1 MVNTKTTKVTG
12 AKRCPMCSVVCPNEE
27 KFKEHVA
34 LCALTEYSC
43 DVCDFTSNR
52 PSNVKRHF
60 QRVHKGMSTNQQLVP
75 LGQVHVQAA
84 TPSASTSAGASKS
97 GDESEWKSQDPGE
110 LMVENNDSSAD
121 ESDSDQD
128 ESSILTGR
136 LYRKQT
142 SPSPVASGRLVIRR
156 SPETTQ
162 SEVTF
167 KRKLEETGSQAV
179 VPFESASTQSDSV
192 TTCDVGVQCAKY
204 RKREK
209 TITVTKYTE
218 GGRAVEIIH
227 EVEEFYNM

>member
-12 AKRCPMCSVVCPNEE
+12 AKRCPMCSAVCPNEE

-52 PSNVKRHF
+52 PCNVKRHF
-60 QRVHKGMSTNQQLVP
+60 QRVHKGLTTNQQLIP
-75 LGQVHVQAA
+75 LGQTPVLAA
-84 TPSASTSAGASKS
+84 TPSATSSACASKS
-97 GDESEWKSQDPGE
+97 GDESDWKEQDPGA
-110 LMVENNDSSAD
+110 LIENNDSSAD
-121 ESDSDQD
+121 ESESDQED
-128 ESSILTGR
+128 SSVLAGR
-136 LYRKQT
+136 LYRKHT

-162 SEVTF
+162 SEVLS
-167 KRKLEETGSQAV
+167 KRKFEETGSQAV
-179 VPFESASTQSDSV
+179 VPFESVSTQSDGV
-192 TTCDVGVQCAKY
+192 TTCDVGVQCEKN